1 MEQLQTLGGVFRGVF
16 VTANTPIDLFG
27 YSIAPI
33 DIWLTVAIIYMLV
46 DIFLS
51 YMWGDTNGN

>member
-1 MEQLQTLGGVFRGVF
+1 MEQLQTLGGVFRSVF
-16 VTANTPIDLFG
+16 VVADTPINLFG
-27 YSIAPI
+27 YWIAPI
-33 DIWLTVAIIYMLV
+33 DFWLTVAIIYMLV